1 MVSRQ
6 SSSITFPSCC
16 TGTTVSSSRVLRPP
30 TLLVPIRK
38 CQYSLSLDRYDTH
51 DPDRLKWKPPSENS
65 IDFTLKLK
73 FPALADD
80 ASVCDYTK
88 KPLFMLFMNHGQAGV
103 HYYDMMN
110 VDDDTWET
118 YVVSSLPATC
128 ADSSTD
134 GRRVRNNTTIESS
147 RSCGIRRRRR
157 GSS

>member
-6 SSSITFPSCC
+6 SSRTIYQSCC
-16 TGTTVSSSRVLRPP
+16 TGTTVSSSRAHRRL
-30 TLLVPIRK
+30 THLVPTAR
-38 CQYSLSLDRYDTH
+38 CQSYLIVTLHDTD
-51 DPDRLKWKPPSENS
+51 DPDSLKWKPPSENS

-80 ASVCDYTK
+80 PDTCDYTK

-118 YVVSSLPATC
+118 YVLSFSSSARTD
-128 ADSSTD
+128 DSVD
-134 GRRVRNNTTIESS
+134 GRRAKSSTKIAWS
-147 RSCGIRRRRR
+147 RSCGTRTRRR